1 MKKRSINIVIPSI
14 IGLRKERTLEILV
27 VPRLYEREK
36 QLTFSEVSRSVNRF
50 LVLMEI
56 YLELSYFPQN

>member
-36 QLTFSEVSRSVNRF
+36 QLTISEVSRSVNRF